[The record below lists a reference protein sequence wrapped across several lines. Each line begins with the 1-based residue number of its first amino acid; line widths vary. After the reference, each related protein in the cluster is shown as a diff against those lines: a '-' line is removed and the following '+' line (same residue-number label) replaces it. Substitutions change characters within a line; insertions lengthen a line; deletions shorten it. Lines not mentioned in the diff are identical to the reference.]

1 MYGDATIELD
11 GDQLVLK
18 LLPYPALVADLKHLH
33 FDTFEIQWRSKF
45 AWFEGGTAHFVADAS
60 GVFHKIELNVP
71 NEDLFFHELKLK
83 RY

>member
-33 FDTFEIQWRSKF
+33 YDTFEIQWRSTF